1 MWRLRRYRIQILVL
15 LIATLLLVRVSLYLL
30 LPDPASR
37 LNGGFSQIKMGMTP
51 GEVEHILGKPNKD
64 DPDVKVWVN
73 TNSSVYHCP
82 GTRWY
87 GKTRQGEYMTQ
98 KQAQDKGYRP
108 AYGKVCE

>member
-64 DPDVKVWVN
+64 DPDVKVWVSD
-73 TNSSVYHCP
+73 TCVVIIVFED
-82 GTRWY
+82 GRVT
-87 GKTRQGEYMTQ
+87 
-98 KQAQDKGYRP
+98 DKDIQPINLRP
-108 AYGKVCE
+108 SPQIPRL